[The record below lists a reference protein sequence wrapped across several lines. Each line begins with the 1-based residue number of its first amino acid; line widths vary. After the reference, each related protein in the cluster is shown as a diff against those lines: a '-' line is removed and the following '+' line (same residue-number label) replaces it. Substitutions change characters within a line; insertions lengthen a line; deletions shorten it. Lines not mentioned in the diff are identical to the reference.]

1 MNNDEKRREFKRT
14 LEAIMETLDCTIDY
28 FQNEPLVPVS
38 DETRQAKLWATKA
51 VKSYLEPL
59 YLVYEKVGEKA

>member
-1 MNNDEKRREFKRT
+1 MSNDEKRRELKRT

-28 FQNEPLVPVS
+28 FQNEPLIPVS

-51 VKSYLEPL
+51 VKSYLEPM
-59 YLVYEKVGEKA
+59 YLLFEKVGGNA